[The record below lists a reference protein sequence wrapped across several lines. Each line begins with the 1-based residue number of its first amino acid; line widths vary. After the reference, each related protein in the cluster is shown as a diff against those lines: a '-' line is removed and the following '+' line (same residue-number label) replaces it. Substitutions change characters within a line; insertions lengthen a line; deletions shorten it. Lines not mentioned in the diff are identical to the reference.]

1 MDGMGQGHQ
10 PNYFAAVSDLARDVG
25 GIEAQ
30 VNERVTYKELMA
42 QNTQQRHEITS
53 RIEKVEEHLSE
64 TMRQSVV
71 TLETRIEAIAAQ
83 LSLLAQSTAAA
94 SAAASAAATAAATSR
109 NNGPGRVAIG
119 SITTTLGAGLGVGG
133 YLLLRSFGVA
143 P

>member
-1 MDGMGQGHQ
+1 MDGAGQGHT

-64 TMRQSVV
+64 TMRQSVT
-71 TLETRIEAIAAQ
+71 TLEARIEAMSAQ
-83 LSLLAQSTAAA
+83 LTLLSQ
-94 SAAASAAATAAATSR
+94 ATAARS
-109 NNGPGRVAIG
+109 NGGGRVALG
-119 SITTTLGAGLGVGG
+119 SMTTTLGAAVGVGG